1 FADRYV
7 KDRLQ
12 SISGVAEARIFGE
25 RRYAMRIWLDAA
37 RLAAYNLT
45 PQDVEGALRR
55 QNVEVP
61 SGRIESRDMEFT
73 VLSETDLRTP
83 EQFGAIIIRE
93 VNGYPVRMRDV
104 ARVEVG
110 PLDERVSV
118 RFNGKPAVSIGVVKQ
133 AVANPLDI
141 SAGVR
146 EALPG
151 ILESL
156 PEGMRAEIAYDTSIF
171 IRASIDSVYRTI
183 GEAVLLVVA
192 VVFLFLRN
200 LRATLIPVVT
210 IPASLLGAFAIMY
223 ALGFTVNTLT
233 LLAMVLAIGLVVD
246 DAIVVLEIICRHIEE
261 GVRGRQTGFR
271 GAKEV
276 GYAVVAMTLT
286 LAAVYAPIG
295 FMSGTTGRLFT
306 EFAWA
311 LAGAVLVSGFVALT
325 LSPMMCGHLLKAHVP
340 QQQHSRLYNLIEGLL
355 GSLTDNYR

>member
-1 FADRYV
+1 AVRHRVSRVRGKLPDEIDEPIVSEVEADAPPVLYIAFSPARHSPMELTDFGDRYGN
-7 KDRLQ
+7 DRPQ
-12 SISGVAEARIFGE
+12 PRGGGADARIFGE

-192 VVFLFLRN
+192 VVFLF
-200 LRATLIPVVT
+200 
-210 IPASLLGAFAIMY
+210 
-223 ALGFTVNTLT
+223 
-233 LLAMVLAIGLVVD
+233 
-246 DAIVVLEIICRHIEE
+246 
-261 GVRGRQTGFR
+261 
-271 GAKEV
+271 
-276 GYAVVAMTLT
+276 
-286 LAAVYAPIG
+286 
-295 FMSGTTGRLFT
+295 
-306 EFAWA
+306 
-311 LAGAVLVSGFVALT
+311 
-325 LSPMMCGHLLKAHVP
+325 
-340 QQQHSRLYNLIEGLL
+340 
-355 GSLTDNYR
+355 